1 MMKVNLNEMA
11 ALQLVL
17 EFIPIDEL
25 LNAAMN
31 DFSEKDDTKSKEN
44 ADLCFKALESF
55 LK

>member
-1 MMKVNLNEMA
+1 MMKVNLNEIA

-17 EFIPIDEL
+17 EFVSVNDL
-25 LNAAMN
+25 LTAAMN
-31 DFSEKDDTKSKEN
+31 DFSEKEDTKSKEN